1 VGIFDWLRAQ
11 FQESAGS
18 KDAAVADTLERIVQ
32 LANPRL
38 VFAHRYKGRLMP
50 AVRKA
55 MDHASGLV
63 AGAAPAREASP
74 AAWQSDP
81 CIRAMFANAQ
91 EVKGIFSRSPEV
103 RQWFTAN
110 PAAREICAALSMQL
124 VEGRVVGA
132 ALEERALRGEIAQT
146 AINFT
151 DYRVRICAATEA
163 ELRRDLE
170 RRIVDQ
176 LALSA
181 IAAAAHVQSRRTLL
195 QRERAL
201 LRTRLRLLE
210 AKGAGISG
218 LGMRVSPQL
227 GELARVQMELA
238 VNDQDLR
245 TLSAGHQQLDHQ
257 VECLCAALMNPADHF
272 SVSERRLRLDNM
284 NVLLPDDSTAQ
295 GATLEVQIA
304 RVPIPD
310 AAAELRT
317 FVFTRFPH
325 AELLPQ
331 AALLREAAGEL
342 R

>member
-1 VGIFDWLRAQ
+1 MGILDWLRLH
-11 FQESAGS
+11 FQDSAGS
-18 KDAAVADTLERIVQ
+18 KDPAVADTLARIVQ

-50 AVRKA
+50 AVRNA
-55 MDHASGLV
+55 MNHAGELV
-63 AGAAPAREASP
+63 AGAAPAREASTG
-74 AAWQSDP
+74 AWQSDP
-81 CIRAMFANAQ
+81 CIRAMFANAK
-91 EVKGIFSRSPEV
+91 EVTGTFSRSPEV

-110 PAAREICAALSMQL
+110 PAARDICAVLSMQL
-124 VEGRVVGA
+124 VERRVLGS
-132 ALEERALRGEIAQT
+132 ALEERVLRGEVAQT
-146 AINFT
+146 TINFT
-151 DYRVRICAATEA
+151 DYRVRICAATES
-163 ELRRDLE
+163 ELRNDLE

-181 IAAAAHVQSRRTLL
+181 IAAAAQVESRRSLL
-195 QRERAL
+195 ERERAL

-245 TLSAGHQQLDHQ
+245 ALSAGHQDLDHQ

-284 NVLLPDDSTAQ
+284 NVLLPDASTTP

-304 RVPIPD
+304 RVPIPN
-310 AAAELRT
+310 APAEFRT
-317 FVFTRFPH
+317 FVFAHFPR

-331 AALLREAAGEL
+331 AALLRAAAGEL